1 MHNRLFPLRKPTSVS
16 QSASY
21 SVYRQTIKLRPSVVL
36 QLAYKSLKQM
46 SDNSHFQTEIDE
58 SLELTGDPDYVI
70 PGPGKGGLVESG
82 KEDVSSSNS

>member
-1 MHNRLFPLRKPTSVS
+1 MSVS
-16 QSASY
+16 QPVTQSIGKPSNYVRLSFY
-21 SVYRQTIKLRPSVVL
+21 SWL
-36 QLAYKSLKQM
+36 YKSLKQM